1 MSQERGSER
10 IFVFAPRGRDA
21 ELTRVLLVSNG
32 LDTEICTSGVA
43 LISAIRAGAGCAVV
57 TQEALGA
64 ELQTELATIFGAQPP
79 WSDFPLVILSGGHHP
94 LQPELGNVTVLERPV
109 SPATLLT
116 AVTASLRARRRQY
129 QARAAIQQ
137 RDQFLA
143 MLGHELRNPLGA
155 IVLATE
161 MVRSG
166 SVDREKVASRL
177 EMISRQ
183 AGHLAR
189 LVDDLLDVSRV
200 TSGRLQ
206 LRREAVDVDEIVQSC
221 IGALAARA
229 AERQVTLHVEARCGA
244 VIEGDAVRI
253 EQVIS
258 NLLTNAI
265 KYSSSGRTVSI
276 SSRCG
281 NHQWELRIRD
291 QGIGIAADMLP
302 RVFDLFAQAD
312 GSLERSEGGMG
323 IGLTLVDRLVRL
335 HDGTVEV
342 TSEGLGKGSE
352 FIVRIPI
359 GHAPGKPAAV
369 EEPAPSGLA
378 VHVVLVEDNEDLR
391 ELSEALLQSLGC
403 EVTAAADGPHGLE
416 RILAEKPDLAVIDIG
431 LPGMDGFAVA
441 RQVRARLGDSLLLV
455 AVTGYGQAHDREH
468 ALAAGFDVHIT
479 KPMRTPAIKTMVER
493 ARTAVRGRRLSVVR

>member
-1 MSQERGSER
+1 MTDVNRSER
-10 IFVFAPRGRDA
+10 ILVFAPRGRDA
-21 ELTRVLLVSNG
+21 ELTRSLLSNNRLEPETCVSGVDLVS
-32 LDTEICTSGVA
+32 A
-43 LISAIRAGAGCAVV
+43 LREGAGCAVV
-57 TQEALGA
+57 TQEALGT
-64 ELQTELATIFGAQPP
+64 ELQAELATMFAAQPP
-79 WSDFPLVILSGGHHP
+79 WSDFPLMILSAGQYP
-94 LQPELGNVTVLERPV
+94 VQPELGNVTILERPV

-116 AVTASLRARRRQY
+116 AVQASLRARRRQY

-166 SVDREKVASRL
+166 STDRDKVASRL

-206 LRREAVDVDEIVQSC
+206 LRREAVEVDEIIQSC
-221 IGALAARA
+221 IAALAARA
-229 AERQVTLHVEARCGA
+229 AERGVTLAVEAPCGV
-244 VIEGDAVRI
+244 VIEGDVVRI
-253 EQVIS
+253 EQIVS
-258 NLLTNAI
+258 NLLTNSI
-265 KYSSSGRTVSI
+265 KYSSAGRTVSI
-276 SSRCG
+276 SSVSVD
-281 NHQWELRIRD
+281 HQWELRIRD
-291 QGIGIAADMLP
+291 EGIGIAADMLP

-312 GSLERSEGGMG
+312 GSLERSDGGMG

-342 TSEGLGKGSE
+342 TSGGLGKGSE

-359 GHAPGKPAAV
+359 GNAPNNTSAQDEQSPMGLLVHA
-369 EEPAPSGLA
+369 
-378 VHVVLVEDNEDLR
+378 VLVEDNEDLR
-391 ELSEALLQSLGC
+391 ELSQAMLEALGC
-403 EVTAAADGPHGLE
+403 KVTVAADGPQG
-416 RILAEKPDLAVIDIG
+416 LAEILEVKPDLAVVDIG

-441 RQVRARLGDSLLLV
+441 RQVRARLGDSLLMV
-455 AVTGYGQAHDREH
+455 AVTGYGQAQDREH
-468 ALAAGFDVHIT
+468 ALAAGFDVHLT
-479 KPMRTPAIKTMVER
+479 KPMRTPAIKTLVER
-493 ARTAVRGRRLSVVR
+493 ARARLSSRKLAVVR